1 MRISKITQTRRGRFA
16 LFDENEEF
24 LFSVDGETLV
34 RHHLEEG
41 TLLEPYQLKEVFSQ
55 SETRRAKDQALRW
68 LSLRAYA
75 SGELYDKL
83 CQKFDEHSAAAAA
96 VEMNRL
102 ELLDDEAYAERRA
115 AYLCQKGKSVREIAA
130 DLSRKGLCRELIQQ
144 VMDELAPDEGEQCY
158 RLVCKSYLS
167 KLLAGQTDK
176 VMAAL
181 ARRGFSYGEAKR
193 AVERALEEQNLDC
206 DVLDDE

>member
-83 CQKFDEHSAAAAA
+83 CQKFDDHSAAAAVA
-96 VEMNRL
+96 EMNRL

-115 AYLCQKGKSVREIAA
+115 AYLCQKGKSAREIAA

-144 VMDELAPDEGEQCY
+144 VMDELTPDEGEQCY
-158 RLVCKSYLS
+158 RLVCKSYW
-167 KLLAGQTDK
+167 
-176 VMAAL
+176 
-181 ARRGFSYGEAKR
+181 
-193 AVERALEEQNLDC
+193 
-206 DVLDDE
+206 

>member
-24 LFSVDGETLV
+24 LFSVDGETLT

-41 TLLEPYQLKEVFSQ
+41 TQLEVYQLKEVLSQ

-83 CQKFDEHSAAAAA
+83 CVKFDEHSAAAAVA
-96 VEMNRL
+96 EMNRL
-102 ELLDDEAYAERRA
+102 ELLNDEAYAERRA

-130 DLSRKGLCRELIQQ
+130 DLSRKGLARELVQQ
-144 VMDELAPDEGEQCY
+144 VLDELSPDEGEQCY

-167 KLLAGQTDK
+167 KLRSGQTDK

-193 AVERALEEQNLDC
+193 AVERALAEDADDC